1 MNFVSVL
8 FVILCVVILVAAVV
22 SLLLKDLLASSVV
35 FGALSLL
42 LTVVFF
48 LLDAPDVAIA
58 EASIGAALT
67 TVIFVVSV
75 KATKRREE

>member
-1 MNFVSVL
+1 MNLVSVV
-8 FVILCVVILVAAVV
+8 FMILSILIVLGAVV

-35 FGALSLL
+35 FSALSLV

-58 EASIGAALT
+58 EASVGAALT
-67 TVIFVVSV
+67 TVIFVISV
-75 KATKRREE
+75 KVTKRREE